1 MKSYINFVN
10 EQKYTHKE
18 LNKKFWTDFEF
29 DEGVKEKL
37 VEIANDFYDTLDKFD
52 LDIDDI
58 HLTGSISNY
67 NYHPDSDLDVHILVD
82 FDEYDGDKD
91 ILVSM
96 IQSKSFIW
104 NLKHDINIRGADVE
118 LYVQDKN
125 EEHISSGIYSLQ
137 NDEWIKKPSYSDPDV
152 DDDDINL
159 KYKRWVFEID
169 EIAKSEDD
177 ENLSEE
183 DKRERFERSEKL
195 KKKLKK
201 FRKEGLEGVGEY
213 SIENLTFKKLR
224 NDGHIEKLYKSSVE
238 FYDSIFSQ

>member
-1 MKSYINFVN
+1 VKSFINFIN

-18 LNKKFWTDFEF
+18 LNKKFWVDFKF
-29 DEGVKEKL
+29 DEGVRKKL
-37 VEIANDFYDTLDKFD
+37 IEIANDFYSTLDNVD
-52 LDIDDI
+52 LEIDDI

-82 FDEYDGDKD
+82 FDDYDGDKD
-91 ILVSM
+91 ILASM
-96 IQSKSFIW
+96 IQTKSFIW

-125 EEHISSGIYSLQ
+125 EEHISSGIYSLID
-137 NDEWIKKPSYSDPDV
+137 NEWIKKPKYVDPEV
-152 DDDDINL
+152 DDGDVNL

-169 EIAKSEDD
+169 EISKSENDD
-177 ENLSEE
+177 KLSDD

-201 FRKEGLEGVGEY
+201 FRKEGLNGEGEFSV
-213 SIENLTFKKLR
+213 ENLTFKKLR
-224 NDGHIEKLYKSSVE
+224 NDGYIEKLYNSSID

>member
-10 EQKYTHKE
+10 EQKYIHKQ
-18 LNKKFWTDFEF
+18 LNNKFWDDFKF
-29 DEGVKEKL
+29 DQEIRDKL
-37 VEIANDFYDTLDKFD
+37 LEIANDFYNTIENVELE
-52 LDIDDI
+52 IVDI

-67 NYHPDSDLDVHILVD
+67 NYHPDSDLDVHILID
-82 FDEYDGDKD
+82 FDEYDGDKEV
-91 ILVSM
+91 LVDM

-137 NDEWIKKPSYSDPDV
+137 NNKWIKKPKYVDPVV
-152 DDDDINL
+152 DDDDVNL

-169 EIAKSEDD
+169 EISKSDD
-177 ENLSEE
+177 KNLSDE
-183 DKRERFERSEKL
+183 DKRERFNRSEKL

-201 FRKEGLEGVGEY
+201 FRKDGLNGEGEFSV
-213 SIENLTFKKLR
+213 ENLTFKKLR
-224 NDGHIEKLYKSSVE
+224 NDGHIEKLYKSSIE